1 MKIFSETHKIIET
14 ILLDKSLCFKESL
27 DEICKNLKEKIIHF
41 DWVGFYFANHK
52 RKELFLYSFAGTET
66 EHKKIP
72 FGKGICGQVA
82 LSNKSFNVPD
92 VEKEKNYI
100 SCNVD
105 VKSELV
111 VPIFL
116 EGQNIGQIDVDSKSL
131 NPFNNDDVRLLESV
145 CNLIAKKMIT
155 NKIKIHEPN

>member
-1 MKIFSETHKIIET
+1 MFSEALKIIET
-14 ILLDKSLCFKESL
+14 IFQNKSLCFKESL
-27 DEICKNLKEKIIHF
+27 DEICKTLKEKIIHF
-41 DWVGFYFANHK
+41 DWVGFYFADHK
-52 RKELFLYSFAGTET
+52 RKELFLYSFAGNET

-100 SCNVD
+100 SCNVN

>member
-27 DEICKNLKEKIIHF
+27 DEICKTLKEKIIHF
-41 DWVGFYFANHK
+41 DWVGFYFADHK
-52 RKELFLYSFAGTET
+52 RKELLLYSFAGIET
-66 EHKKIP
+66 EHKIIP

-92 VEKEKNYI
+92 VEKENNYI
-100 SCNVD
+100 SCNVN

>member
-1 MKIFSETHKIIET
+1 LKIFSEALKIIET
-14 ILLDKSLCFKESL
+14 IFQNKSLCFKESL
-27 DEICKNLKEKIIHF
+27 DEICKTLKEKIIHF
-41 DWVGFYFANHK
+41 DWVGFYFADHK
-52 RKELFLYSFAGTET
+52 RKELFLYSFAGNET

-100 SCNVD
+100 SCNVN

-131 NPFNNDDVRLLESV
+131 NPFNKDDVRLLESV